1 MSEKDTY
8 LLLLVKS
15 GCVFSCGHIN
25 ILSAEEFLQGSTVDK
40 RHQQKLVIVEMN
52 QVSILVKKMTGQ
64 TDIGKIRNET
74 NGTWEKRWKLGAGGE
89 GKTLIYI

>member
-1 MSEKDTY
+1 
-8 LLLLVKS
+8 
-15 GCVFSCGHIN
+15 
-25 ILSAEEFLQGSTVDK
+25 
-40 RHQQKLVIVEMN
+40 
-52 QVSILVKKMTGQ
+52 MTGQ